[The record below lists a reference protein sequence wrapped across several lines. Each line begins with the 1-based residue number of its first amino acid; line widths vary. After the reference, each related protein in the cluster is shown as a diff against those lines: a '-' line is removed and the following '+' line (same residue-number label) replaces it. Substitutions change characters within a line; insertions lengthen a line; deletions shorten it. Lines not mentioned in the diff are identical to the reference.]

1 MNFYDLPQNI
11 LFKIKNNDVD
21 FQLLLDIN
29 SLTNEVVTT
38 TDIKRFQRSIGIKEK
53 RINAKVGKP
62 VKTGNKDFYY
72 NGQAYTLSGL
82 CTLLNLTAMVEYRKK
97 NNLSKGDF
105 LKYLNEK
112 TGKCITYATEQ
123 E

>member
-1 MNFYDLPQNI
+1 MNFNNLPPNI

-38 TDIKRFQRSIGIKEK
+38 TDIKKFQRSIKINTK
-53 RINAKVGKP
+53 RANEKVGKP
-62 VKTGNKDFYY
+62 VKTGNKEFYY
-72 NGQAYTLSGL
+72 NGQEYTLSGL
-82 CTLLNLTAMVEYRKK
+82 CTLLKLTAMVEYRKK

-112 TGKCITYATEQ
+112 TGKCITYVTEQ
-123 E
+123 V

>member
-38 TDIKRFQRSIGIKEK
+38 TDIKKFQRSIGIKEK
-53 RINAKVGKP
+53 RTNTKVGKP
-62 VKTGNKDFYY
+62 VKTGNKEFYY

-97 NNLSKGDF
+97 NNLSKADF